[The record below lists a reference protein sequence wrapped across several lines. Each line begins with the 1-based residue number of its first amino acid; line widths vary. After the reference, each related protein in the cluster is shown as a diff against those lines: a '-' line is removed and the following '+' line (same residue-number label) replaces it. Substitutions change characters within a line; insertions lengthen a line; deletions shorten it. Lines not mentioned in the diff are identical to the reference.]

1 VETSKT
7 SILPE
12 NEESLTELK
21 ERLEILEHELESKT
35 NLYNTNLNMQ
45 FKLNKD
51 IYKLQKK
58 VDYFKDVITFISEAM
73 TALPDKNSLNLTRI
87 EELLT
92 VMKGEEIEEELSVIN
107 TLKTLEETA
116 ERLDNINNT
125 VTELNNT
132 VKELEEMKES
142 CNTYKEEL
150 DIAMGFKEQF
160 EIASEQI
167 NKLNKE
173 LEKLNSELNNLR
185 NYNSQLKQEIQG
197 IGKSFMGSRVMTK
210 RLKSL
215 LSDDV
220 N

>member
-1 VETSKT
+1 
-7 SILPE
+7 
-12 NEESLTELK
+12 
-21 ERLEILEHELESKT
+21 
-35 NLYNTNLNMQ
+35 MQ

-58 VDYFKDVITFISEAM
+58 VDYFKDVLTFISDAM
-73 TALPDKNSLNLTRI
+73 TGLPDKNSLNLTRI

-92 VMKGEEIEEELSVIN
+92 VMKGEEMEEELSVVN
-107 TLKTLEETA
+107 SLKALEETT

-125 VTELNNT
+125 VTELNDT
-132 VKELEEMKES
+132 SKELEELKES

-173 LEKLNSELNNLR
+173 LEKLSSELNSLR
-185 NYNSQLKQEIQG
+185 NYKNQLVQEIQG

-215 LSDDV
+215 LSEDI